1 MKLTHLLCVLFF
13 ALTSSMAHA
22 DVALAKTI
30 SNNMVLQREL
40 AVPIWGTAD
49 SGKNVIVRFAGQ
61 TK

>member
-1 MKLTHLLCVLFF
+1 
-13 ALTSSMAHA
+13 MAHA